1 MVNGGELFKSFRLY
15 LSEFPKKGNTFSN
28 SRCFSLDIRA
38 NLDHTGDLF
47 MDSLRYFKY
56 YASINEINHKLFD
69 MEKLMK
75 FAFFNVYFS

>member
-1 MVNGGELFKSFRLY
+1 MVDGGELFKSFWLY
-15 LSEFPKKGNTFSN
+15 LSAFPKKGNTFSN
-28 SRCFSLDIRA
+28 STIKLVRYS
-38 NLDHTGDLF
+38 TGDLF

-56 YASINEINHKLFD
+56 YASINEINHKLID